1 MTFTEAIQA
10 AGRST
15 IALAYLAGAAV
26 VLLITIPVGLSTFQG
41 ILAEDRALA
50 AVEAFHQR
58 SPEARTLL
66 RKWRDAGDPTA
77 SVFLGSLELESA
89 NSLEKLETAQRL
101 FQEALDAQPGRTSAV
116 LGLVS
121 TRLRMAEL
129 DEGADLAKAA
139 DECETLLRQADDQD
153 LPDVAYLRGTLQV
166 LQGKVEEGV
175 QALESDPS
183 VAPSAAGQG
192 ARWWNLA
199 VGQVLLGRDPLPAA
213 ARAYTL
219 RPRPLPAEDAER
231 DANDLGP
238 DYDPARLLRAAYRF
252 SLADPSC
259 QPSDEEALSARADLG
274 RRLGSLQFSSGR
286 GRGQRGGLVGPYLPH
301 KRDAPEILNAIGL
314 GLYRVGRF
322 NEASEVFAE
331 AAKLDR
337 SDEVLYYLNAGHA
350 ALRAYREDKSLDEV
364 RRKEL
369 LNDVQQHLE
378 RVASTLVGQK
388 DRASLLKLA
397 VDNRLSVLWD
407 SNARSGADTIRR
419 YRKEY
424 PSEADFERNLGAML
438 DWRCKSSCLKHY
450 ERAVELGHPDSA
462 AIQERIR
469 LHKAAL
475 GVK

>member
-15 IALAYLAGAAV
+15 IALAYLGGAALV
-26 VLLITIPVGLSTFQG
+26 TLITIPIALSTFQG

-58 SPEARTLL
+58 TPHARALL
-66 RKWRDAGDPTA
+66 RKWRDSGDPSA
-77 SVFLGSLELESA
+77 SVLLGSLELESA

-129 DEGADLAKAA
+129 DEATDLAAA
-139 DECETLLRQADDQD
+139 AGDCEALLRQADDQD
-153 LPDVAYLRGTLQV
+153 LPDVAYLRGAIMV
-166 LQGKVEEGV
+166 LQGKVEDGAA
-175 QALESDPS
+175 ALESDPN
-183 VAPSAAGQG
+183 VAPGAAGQG

-199 VGQVLLGRDPLPAA
+199 VARVLLDQDPLPAA

-219 RPRPLPAEDAER
+219 RARALPAEERER
-231 DANDLGP
+231 DENDLGP

-252 SLADPSC
+252 SLADPACKPNDKDS
-259 QPSDEEALSARADLG
+259 LNARADFGRKLG
-274 RRLGSLQFSSGR
+274 ALEFSSGR
-286 GRGQRGGLVGPYLPH
+286 GRGQRGGLFGRYLPH
-301 KRDAPEILNAIGL
+301 KRDAPEILNAIGQ
-314 GLYRVGRF
+314 GLYRVERF
-322 NEASEVFAE
+322 NEAAEVFAE

-337 SDEVLYYLNAGHA
+337 TNEIVYMLNAGHA

-364 RRKEL
+364 RRKTL
-369 LNDVQQHLE
+369 LNEVKIHLE
-378 RVASTLVGQK
+378 KAANTLMGQK
-388 DRASLLKLA
+388 DRTSLLKLA
-397 VDNRLSVLWD
+397 VDNKLSVLWD
-407 SNARSGADTIRR
+407 TNARAGADSIRR
-419 YRKEY
+419 YQKEY
-424 PSEADFERNLGAML
+424 PSEADYERNLGAML

-450 ERAVELGHPDSA
+450 KRAVELGHPDSA

-469 LHKAAL
+469 LHEKP
-475 GVK
+475 KQQ